1 MKRIDAVPALLG
13 KALVRD
19 PAQRFPG
26 G

>member
-1 MKRIDAVPALLG
+1 MKRIDAVPALRG
-13 KALVRD
+13 KALVRE